1 MPHASDISHMRRSK
15 ARASKLFGF
24 IVALTNLE
32 LLAIS
37 PRYVQIDLLSIVE
50 GRPHENAHEI
60 WLEHPCNDNNF
71 YGGNGNDDNYFLD
84 SGDKIRFFFEEKANL
99 EKNNIDKNKHFIVN
113 KIGHAL
119 HDLDEVFHEF
129 SHKEELQDIAL
140 KIGFQKPKLLQ
151 SMYIFKQPKI
161 GGEVVCHQDSTF
173 LYTEPE
179 STVGFWFA
187 LEDANK
193 SNGCL
198 QVASGGHKGP
208 LRKIFKKVNGKM
220 IMLDINNEEFPET
233 DTFVEV
239 KKGSLVLLHGRLPHY
254 SCENTSPNSRHA
266 YTIHVIDQNNNYPNW
281 NWLQRPNLPLKSFMN
296 D

>member
-1 MPHASDISHMRRSK
+1 MFFKKSDLPMTAGMIDFWNDNGYLIIENFKTNDECDQLIKRSK
-15 ARASKLFGF
+15 
-24 IVALTNLE
+24 E
-32 LLAIS
+32 LIEEQDFNNQQSIFDTIS
-37 PRYVQIDLLSIVE
+37 QT
-50 GRPHENAHEI
+50 H
-60 WLEHPCNDNNF
+60 
-71 YGGNGNDDNYFLD
+71 NDDNYFLE

-99 EKNNIDKNKHFIVN
+99 DVENLKTNKQYIVN

-119 HDLDEVFHEF
+119 HDLDEKFIKF
-129 SHKEELQDIAL
+129 SKNDELDQIA
-140 KIGFQKPKLLQ
+140 KAIGFENPLLLQ

-173 LYTEPE
+173 LITEPE

-193 SNGCL
+193 ENGCL

-208 LRKIFKKVNGKM
+208 LRKLFKRENNKM
-220 IMLDINNEEFPET
+220 KMEELSSEPFPDT

-254 SCENTSPNSRHA
+254 SCENKSLKSRHA
-266 YTIHVIDQNNNYPNW
+266 YTLHVIDGVTKYLDY
-281 NWLQRPNLPLKSFMN
+281 NWLQRPNLKLSGFKN
-296 D
+296 A

>member
-1 MPHASDISHMRRSK
+1 M
-15 ARASKLFGF
+15 
-24 IVALTNLE
+24 
-32 LLAIS
+32 
-37 PRYVQIDLLSIVE
+37 
-50 GRPHENAHEI
+50 
-60 WLEHPCNDNNF
+60 NDNMINF
-71 YGGNGNDDNYFLD
+71 WNENGYLVIEDFNSAEECDKIIKRSSYLINNNNLNNQKSIFDTINQSHNDDSYFLD
-84 SGDKIRFFFEEKANL
+84 SGEKIRFFFEEKANL

-129 SHKEELQDIAL
+129 SHKEELQNIAI

-173 LYTEPE
+173 LNTEPE

-187 LEDANK
+187 LQDANK
-193 SNGCL
+193 ENGCL

-208 LRKIFKKVNGKM
+208 LRKIFKRENKKM
-220 IMLDINNEEFPET
+220 KMEELSNEPFPET

-239 KKGSLVLLHGRLPHY
+239 KKGTLVLLHGRLPHY
-254 SCENTSPNSRHA
+254 SCENTSSNSRHA
-266 YTIHVIDQNNNYPNW
+266 YTLHVIDGTTKYMDY
-281 NWLQRPNLPLKSFMN
+281 NWLQRPNLKLSGFKN
-296 D
+296 A

>member
-1 MPHASDISHMRRSK
+1 MLFDKSDLPMTADMIQFWKDNGYLIIENFKTNEECDELIQRSK
-15 ARASKLFGF
+15 
-24 IVALTNLE
+24 E
-32 LLAIS
+32 LIEEQDFNNQQSVFDTIS
-37 PRYVQIDLLSIVE
+37 QT
-50 GRPHENAHEI
+50 H
-60 WLEHPCNDNNF
+60 
-71 YGGNGNDDNYFLD
+71 NDDNYFLE

-99 EKNNIDKNKHFIVN
+99 SENNIKTNKQYIVN

-119 HDLDEVFHEF
+119 HDLDDKFINF
-129 SHKEELQDIAL
+129 SKTEDLDNIA
-140 KIGFQKPKLLQ
+140 KAIGFKDPLLLQ

-173 LYTEPE
+173 LITEPE

-193 SNGCL
+193 ENGCL

-208 LRKIFKKVNGKM
+208 LRKLFKRENNKM
-220 IMLDINNEEFPET
+220 KMEELSNEPFPQT

-254 SCENTSPNSRHA
+254 SCENKSLNSRHA
-266 YTIHVIDQNNNYPNW
+266 YTLHVIDGKTKYLDY
-281 NWLQRPNLPLKSFMN
+281 NWLQRPNLKLSGFKN
-296 D
+296 A

>member
-1 MPHASDISHMRRSK
+1 MLFDKSDLPMTSDMIEFWKDNGYLIIENFKTNEECDELIKRSK
-15 ARASKLFGF
+15 
-24 IVALTNLE
+24 E
-32 LLAIS
+32 LIEEQDFNNQQSVFDTIS
-37 PRYVQIDLLSIVE
+37 QT
-50 GRPHENAHEI
+50 H
-60 WLEHPCNDNNF
+60 
-71 YGGNGNDDNYFLD
+71 NDDNYFLE

-99 EKNNIDKNKHFIVN
+99 SENNIKTNKQYIVN

-119 HDLDEVFHEF
+119 HDLDDKFINF
-129 SHKEELQDIAL
+129 SKTEDLDNIA
-140 KIGFQKPKLLQ
+140 KAIGFKDPLLLQ

-173 LYTEPE
+173 LITEPE

-193 SNGCL
+193 ENGCL

-208 LRKIFKKVNGKM
+208 LRKLFKRENNKM
-220 IMLDINNEEFPET
+220 KMEELSNEPFPQT

-254 SCENTSPNSRHA
+254 SCENKSLNSRHA
-266 YTIHVIDQNNNYPNW
+266 YTLHVIDGKTKYLDY
-281 NWLQRPNLPLKSFMN
+281 NWLQRPKLKLSGFKN
-296 D
+296 A